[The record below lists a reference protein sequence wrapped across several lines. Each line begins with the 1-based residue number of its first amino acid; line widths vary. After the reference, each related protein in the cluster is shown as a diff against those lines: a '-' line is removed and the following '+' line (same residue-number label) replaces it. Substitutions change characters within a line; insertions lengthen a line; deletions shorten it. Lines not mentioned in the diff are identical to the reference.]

1 MVAVAA
7 NLPQPRRAAGSP
19 VDREALV
26 RRPCP
31 PTLLLFVLFVL
42 LLSACTEAD
51 GSVSGVA
58 RMDEPLPRLAGET
71 LDGDRVEASSY
82 AAGNVLVINV
92 WAHDCPPCK
101 AEQPMLVDLAHRY
114 ENVRF
119 LGVNYRDDRDAAK
132 DWVREFDVPYPSV
145 YDRSGRTAADLGYP
159 FIPDTYVVDRGGTI
173 RWVVFGATD
182 EAELSG
188 LIEDVLA

>member
-1 MVAVAA
+1 
-7 NLPQPRRAAGSP
+7 
-19 VDREALV
+19 V
-26 RRPCP
+26 RRSGPLSLP
-31 PTLLLFVLFVL
+31 LFLLLVL

-71 LDGDRVEASSY
+71 LDGDQVEASSY
-82 AAGNVLVINV
+82 ADGNVLVINV

-114 ENVRF
+114 DDVRF
-119 LGVNYRDDRDAAK
+119 LGINYDDDLDAARG
-132 DWVREFDVPYPSV
+132 WVREFDVPYPSL

-159 FIPDTYVVDRGGTI
+159 FIPDTYVVDRDGTI

-182 EAELSG
+182 EEELSG

>member
-1 MVAVAA
+1 VA
-7 NLPQPRRAAGSP
+7 GDP
-19 VDREALV
+19 VDRVANV
-26 RRPCP
+26 GRSGRPSLGV
-31 PTLLLFVLFVL
+31 LLLLLL
-42 LLSACTEAD
+42 LLSACSEAD

-58 RMDEPLPRLAGET
+58 RLDEPLPRLAGET

-82 AAGNVLVINV
+82 ADGNVLVINV

-101 AEQPMLVDLAHRY
+101 AEQPMLVELAHRY
-114 ENVRF
+114 DDVRF

-182 EAELSG
+182 ETELSG

>member
-1 MVAVAA
+1 V
-7 NLPQPRRAAGSP
+7 AGSP
-19 VDREALV
+19 AVDFV
-26 RRPCP
+26 RRPGRP
-31 PTLLLFVLFVL
+31 SLSLFLLLVLML
-42 LLSACTEAD
+42 PACTGNGRA
-51 GSVSGVA
+51 VSGAAKVN
-58 RMDEPLPRLAGET
+58 DPLPRLSGET

-82 AAGNVLVINV
+82 AAGSVLVINV

-101 AEQPMLVDLAHRY
+101 AEQPMLVELAHRY
-114 ENVRF
+114 DDVRF

-132 DWVREFDVPYPSV
+132 DWVREFDVPYPSF

-159 FIPDTYVVDRGGTI
+159 FIPDTYVVDREGTI

-182 EAELSG
+182 QAELSG